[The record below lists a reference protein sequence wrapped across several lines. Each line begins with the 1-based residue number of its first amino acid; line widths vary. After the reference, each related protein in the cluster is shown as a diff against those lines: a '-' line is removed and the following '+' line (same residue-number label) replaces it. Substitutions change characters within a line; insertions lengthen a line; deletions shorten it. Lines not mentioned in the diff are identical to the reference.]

1 MQVNVLTI
9 NTQINSDDISKS
21 VDSKST
27 QGSDFKDAMNKVMKP
42 SKDEPKKTAVTDKN
56 EQLKSNT
63 TSSINDEKSEDDKI
77 DIKDIASLISALL
90 NGSISIQ
97 DLKQMTLPETANK
110 IIDDLNSVKLIPE
123 NLNFSELISKVK
135 NNEASSSDIAKLLT
149 ENIKDSGEK
158 IDGFLKL
165 AESQNIITTKDIP
178 KIVENIKLNLT
189 NKASDIVNV
198 TTKNM
203 ISNTV
208 QSSDKL
214 VYKDDILT
222 TIKKVINEVYKN
234 PEIENPEIENA
245 EDQMQIVKSDN
256 NTTDKNLIP
265 EKEEKV
271 SVKLETLKEESPKN
285 NLTSSDSK
293 EESFLKDLV
302 SEKDDDSKISRATSF
317 VTQFKTIANEVKQ
330 LNPETAPIN
339 KANIVADMIK
349 TVKYMQ
355 DNDVK
360 NLTVKLVPKELGEI
374 TIKLVME
381 NGMMKAN
388 ITATNKEAYNL
399 LNSNL
404 QDLNG
409 KLQNSDIKIQNFT
422 INIYNEDTTFFKQ
435 GSNENSSGNSNN
447 KNNKNAEAIDAATE
461 ENSDS
466 SISSALESSILK
478 FA

>member
-1 MQVNVLTI
+1 MQVNAITI

-21 VDSKST
+21 MDSKST
-27 QGSDFKDAMNKVMKP
+27 QGSDFQDAMNKVMKP
-42 SKDEPKKTAVTDKN
+42 SKDEPKKTAVADKDV
-56 EQLKSNT
+56 QLKNNP
-63 TSSINDEKSEDDKI
+63 TSSIKDEKAEDDKS
-77 DIKDIASLISALL
+77 DINDIASLIAALL

-110 IIDDLNSVKLIPE
+110 IIDDLNSVKLTPE
-123 NLNFSELISKVK
+123 NLNFLELISKVK
-135 NNEASSSDIAKLLT
+135 NNEANSDIAKLLT
-149 ENIKDSGEK
+149 DNIKDSGEK
-158 IDGFLKL
+158 IDAFLKL

-178 KIVENIKLNLT
+178 KIVEEIKLNLT

-198 TTKNM
+198 ADKDN
-203 ISNTV
+203 IINTV
-208 QSSDKL
+208 QSSDKP
-214 VYKDDILT
+214 VNADDILT
-222 TIKKVINEVYKN
+222 TIKKAINEVYKN
-234 PEIENPEIENA
+234 PETENA
-245 EDQMQIVKSDN
+245 ESQTQVVKSDN
-256 NTTDKNLIP
+256 NTIDKSLIP

-271 SVKLETLKEESPKN
+271 SVQLGTLKEDSPKN

-317 VTQFKTIANEVKQ
+317 VTQFKTIANEVKP
-330 LNPETAPIN
+330 LTPETAPVN
-339 KANIVADMIK
+339 KANLVADMIK

-355 DNDVK
+355 ENDVK
-360 NLTVKLVPKELGEI
+360 DLTVKLVPKELGEI

-435 GSNENSSGNSNN
+435 GSNENGSQNDNNRNN
-447 KNNKNAEAIDAATE
+447 KKTEALDAAADVNNDT
-461 ENSDS
+461 SM
-466 SISSALESSILK
+466 SSALESSILE

>member
-1 MQVNVLTI
+1 MQVNALTI

-27 QGSDFKDAMNKVMKP
+27 QSGDFQDAMNKVTKP
-42 SKDEPKKTAVTDKN
+42 SKDETKKTAVTDKN
-56 EQLKSNT
+56 VQLKNNPT
-63 TSSINDEKSEDDKI
+63 NNIKNEKSEDDKS

-97 DLKQMTLPETANK
+97 DLKRMTLPETANK
-110 IIDDLNSVKLIPE
+110 IIDDLNSVKLTPE
-123 NLNFSELISKVK
+123 NLNFTELISKLK
-135 NNEASSSDIAKLLT
+135 NNEASSDIAKLLT
-149 ENIKDSGEK
+149 DNIKESSEK

-165 AESQNIITTKDIP
+165 LESQNIITTKDIP

-189 NKASDIVNV
+189 NKASEIVNV
-198 TTKNM
+198 VVKDN

-208 QSSDKL
+208 QSYDKL
-214 VYKDDILT
+214 VNTDDILT
-222 TIKKVINEVYKN
+222 TIKKAINEVYKN
-234 PEIENPEIENA
+234 PETENA
-245 EDQMQIVKSDN
+245 ESQTQVVKSDN
-256 NTTDKNLIP
+256 NTIDKSLIP

-271 SVKLETLKEESPKN
+271 SVKLETLKEDSPKN

-317 VTQFKTIANEVKQ
+317 VTQFKTIANEVKP

-355 DNDVK
+355 ENDVK

-435 GSNENSSGNSNN
+435 GSNENSSENSNN
-447 KNNKNAEAIDAATE
+447 KNNKKAEAIDAATE
-461 ENSDS
+461 ANSDS
-466 SISSALESSILK
+466 SISSALESSILE